1 MDAAVWS
8 LPTDRAHQLASSA
21 GSLTFVGG
29 SGDFD
34 LVGRIRRPDS
44 MAAQIAGAMDNL
56 AAALAIEGCT
66 LDDVVRLKAFYKD
79 DGRRDGL
86 EVIADLLA
94 PVLSDPPP
102 PVTANPVPL
111 MPFPEQ
117 QVQIQAIAQRGWR
130 QLDDIRAVTRAV
142 SPRNGKMFRHGR
154 ITVGLRA
161 GEFIV
166 IPGRTATED
175 GTTLAGDGIAQTH
188 VVMAGLEGVLK
199 ELGASFQDVI
209 KKEGYY
215 FGSDLAQWADMAAIR
230 ASYFREPGAVAT
242 VVPCQDL
249 WPPGTLT
256 KVEVLA
262 LRERSNGFDKYV
274 PRADSW
280 PKRVWDWPIPVPYR
294 QGIRMRD
301 MIWTG
306 GQVPFEPGRNAGRV
320 VLAGRLI
327 PQTRFTMGYIEDILG
342 GFGAV
347 MSDLRLLV
355 CYFTSTG
362 TMTET
367 EQFLAAVADCV
378 PGVLPP
384 ITLVPQPH
392 MHNSEIMLEIWGVA
406 RG

>member
-1 MDAAVWS
+1 
-8 LPTDRAHQLASSA
+8 
-21 GSLTFVGG
+21 
-29 SGDFD
+29 
-34 LVGRIRRPDS
+34 
-44 MAAQIAGAMDNL
+44 
-56 AAALAIEGCT
+56 
-66 LDDVVRLKAFYKD
+66 
-79 DGRRDGL
+79 
-86 EVIADLLA
+86 
-94 PVLSDPPP
+94 
-102 PVTANPVPL
+102 
-111 MPFPEQ
+111 
-117 QVQIQAIAQRGWR
+117 
-130 QLDDIRAVTRAV
+130 
-142 SPRNGKMFRHGR
+142 
-154 ITVGLRA
+154 
-161 GEFIV
+161 
-166 IPGRTATED
+166 
-175 GTTLAGDGIAQTH
+175 
-188 VVMAGLEGVLK
+188 
-199 ELGASFQDVI
+199 
-209 KKEGYY
+209 
-215 FGSDLAQWADMAAIR
+215 MAAIR